1 MLHWT
6 SLEKVSYATKWMLMV
21 RKQDNKLLSGNT
33 NLHSFRNLDFS
44 LPNPLNISS
53 INVGSSEEASQG
65 LGKRAKTTLQPRSQQ
80 KVTTKTG
87 AWPGI
92 WSCWV
97 NKPWINPASRVTL
110 SRLARSLGT
119 PPQPNPTS
127 RKAESSTK
135 SATLPLRHESQQPS
149 SIRFYTTL
157 LVHHR
162 NATPERDTT
171 ATSSTNRPGHSD
183 KISH

>member
-6 SLEKVSYATKWMLMV
+6 SSEKVSYATKWMLMV

-97 NKPWINPASRVTL
+97 NKPWINPASRVTFQGL
-110 SRLARSLGT
+110 LDRSGHRL
-119 PPQPNPTS
+119 NPTQHHARQNLAPS
-127 RKAESSTK
+127 QRPYHYDTNHNSPAAEDFTQ
-135 SATLPLRHESQQPS
+135 HC
-149 SIRFYTTL
+149 
-157 LVHHR
+157 
-162 NATPERDTT
+162 
-171 ATSSTNRPGHSD
+171 
-183 KISH
+183 